1 MVSGSS
7 HTDGTLAL
15 GLPRPR
21 SGLLRGIVDGP
32 LRIAEEVLGIAEIAA
47 IASRVEMGDR
57 ARTLGERI
65 VDETGITTTLRD
77 EELARV
83 PKTGAAIVCCNHPF
97 GGADSVALLTTLL
110 ARRPDVRFLANS
122 MLERIPFLAPNLIFV
137 DPFGGPG
144 AARRNAAAL
153 RQAIEWLKAG
163 HLIAAFPAGEV
174 SAVRWGQWTPVD
186 PPWSTIPARLALQT
200 RAKLIPA
207 WIEGANGPLF
217 QAAGLVHPRLRT
229 ALIPREFV
237 ARRGRPV
244 DLRIGRPI
252 ATEGS
257 DLDSESL
264 TRLVRGRSELL
275 RASTPPARAAQEL
288 GPIAEPSATREE
300 LAAEFGALPS
310 DRLLY
315 RDGAHAVFAVRAA
328 DIPLGLLEIGR
339 LREIVF
345 RAVGEGSGKPRDL
358 DAFDGSYWHIVVWN
372 SEQREIVGA
381 YRAGVVREVA
391 AGGEVAG
398 LYTSTLFRFSPG
410 VLSQLDDAVELG
422 RAIVAPAYQRQALPL
437 SQLWKGIG
445 VFMFRRGLVKMFGP
459 VSISNEYTSQSKELM
474 MAFLERHRLER
485 TLAERVSPRTPPVRK
500 PLGAFTERE
509 TSRLTS
515 DLPEV
520 ERMIDEIERGQ
531 RAVPVLLRHYLRLNA
546 HLLGF
551 NLDRDF
557 GDAIDA
563 LMIVDLRDI
572 DERIVRH
579 YAGDAGVAL
588 VAALRARRDALS
600 AR

>member
-1 MVSGSS
+1 MISDARD
-7 HTDGTLAL
+7 TDGTLAL

-21 SGLLRGIVDGP
+21 SGWLRGIVDGP
-32 LRIAEEVLGIAEIAA
+32 LRIAEHVLGIAEIAA
-47 IASRVEMGDR
+47 IASRVDKGDR

-65 VDETGITTTLRD
+65 VDETGIKTMLRD
-77 EELARV
+77 EERARV
-83 PKTGAAIVCCNHPF
+83 PTTGAGIVCCNHPF

-110 ARRPDVRFLANS
+110 SIRPDVKFLANS
-122 MLERIPFLAPNLIFV
+122 MLERIPFLAPHLIFV

-174 SAVRWGQWTPVD
+174 SAVRWGRWTPAD

-200 RAKLIPA
+200 KAKLIPA
-207 WIEGANGPLF
+207 WIEGANSPLF

-237 ARRGRPV
+237 SRRGRAV
-244 DLRIGRPI
+244 ELRIGRPI
-252 ATEGS
+252 STEGS

-264 TRLVRGRSELL
+264 TRLARGRSELL
-275 RASTPPARAAQEL
+275 RRSAPVGRPTPAH
-288 GPIAEPSATREE
+288 GPIAAPAATREQ
-300 LAAEFGALPS
+300 LAAEFDAIAPE
-310 DRLLY
+310 RLLF
-315 RDGAHAVFAVRAA
+315 REGAHAVYAVRST
-328 DIPLGLLEIGR
+328 DIPLGILEIGR

-345 RAVGEGSGKPRDL
+345 RAVGEGSGKARDL
-358 DAFDGSYWHIVVWN
+358 DAFDDTYWHIVVWN
-372 SEQREIVGA
+372 TDEREIVGA

-391 AGGEVAG
+391 AAAGVDG

-410 VLSQLDDAVELG
+410 VLPQLDDAVELG
-422 RAIVAPAYQRQALPL
+422 RAIVAPAYQRQAMPL
-437 SQLWKGIG
+437 SQLWKGIA
-445 VFMFRRGLVKMFGP
+445 VFMFRRGLLKMFGP
-459 VSISNEYTSQSKELM
+459 VSISNEYSSQSKELM
-474 MAFLERHRLER
+474 MEFLERTRIER
-485 TLAERVSPRTPPVRK
+485 SLAERVSPRNPPARK
-500 PLGAFTERE
+500 PIAGFTDRE
-509 TSRLTS
+509 TARLTR

-551 NLDRDF
+551 NVDQDF

-588 VAALRARRDALS
+588 VAAWRARR
-600 AR
+600 